1 MLVYDVFLAGYLS
14 AMRGYNEGR
23 TRRLR
28 LQLLL
33 AGARIGSEIV
43 TIVTQ
48 VVKPAAVAKTPWR
61 HLKMCFQNL

>member
-1 MLVYDVFLAGYLS
+1 MS

-43 TIVTQ
+43 TIVTH
-48 VVKPAAVAKTPWR
+48 VLKPAAVVVTLRR